1 MATSLSV
8 PDQGSVAE
16 ENMSIK
22 VMIVDNHELVRV
34 GLSTLLKE
42 AEMDVVG
49 QAADSASAI
58 AMAEKKRPHIAVL
71 DVRMRDGDGI
81 DAIEKI
87 LAKSPTTK
95 IIMLSSFDN
104 PTYKARAAALGASAY
119 VLKDNSRDEILDV
132 IRAVAGGEE
141 PLKLE
146 AQRLS
151 ARQSQ
156 PIPVK
161 DGVSLTQRESQVLR
175 HLAQGL
181 SNREIGLA
189 LTISVDTVKEHVQNI
204 LRKAHATDRTQVAV
218 WAVKN
223 GLV

>member
-1 MATSLSV
+1 
-8 PDQGSVAE
+8 
-16 ENMSIK
+16 MSIK

-34 GLSTLLKE
+34 GLVTLLKD
-42 AEMDVVG
+42 ADMDVVG

-58 AMAEKKRPHIAVL
+58 ALAEKKRPHIAVV
-71 DVRMRDGDGI
+71 DVRMREGDGI

-87 LAKSPTTK
+87 REKSPNTK
-95 IIMLSSFDN
+95 VIMLSSFDN
-104 PTYKARAAALGASAY
+104 PTYKARSAALGASAY
-119 VLKDNSRDEILDV
+119 VLKDNSRDEILKV

-141 PLKLE
+141 PLKAE
-146 AQRLS
+146 AQRLT
-151 ARQSQ
+151 ARQTQ

-189 LTISVDTVKEHVQNI
+189 LKISVDTVKEHVQNI
-204 LRKAHATDRTQVAV
+204 LRKVHATDRTQVAV